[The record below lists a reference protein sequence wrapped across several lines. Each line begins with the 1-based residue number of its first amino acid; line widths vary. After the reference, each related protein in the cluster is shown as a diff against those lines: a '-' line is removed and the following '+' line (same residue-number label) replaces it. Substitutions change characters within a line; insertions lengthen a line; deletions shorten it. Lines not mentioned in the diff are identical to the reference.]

1 MYHNKED
8 GHAFDYTSTATLR
21 SSYKVNMNPF
31 PAMADDLLT
40 GGRRSF
46 GLAPECYSRS
56 NNPFHSCIQ
65 YSAPSVFP
73 GSSAGYDLGF
83 ANQPHSVG
91 DRMPFPHD
99 AFFGDPNEFLTPGMY
114 SLSPRHAAEK
124 DSSRCFFPCSN
135 MLSSHALHCTQT
147 NEEEYPPLTSLPPQ
161 HPPNRSSPCPHN
173 QPTCISTSSSIQ
185 SSHSE
190 ASAKPEK
197 KRRRRR
203 KKPSGNDNPDA
214 IVAKAF
220 DREGCRKLQTE
231 LEKKGVTMV
240 ASILSA
246 MGEKLSRLLVH
257 PYGNY
262 LFQKLV
268 ETATSEQRRLIVQRT
283 ASSVP
288 TASNTL
294 QGTRCVQCLIK
305 NEHDGD
311 MLKMIV
317 EAVAPHAKVL
327 CCNKNGNHV
336 VQLLLDASPK
346 EILAPLYE
354 QLLDCSYDIA
364 RNCYGCSVIIKCID
378 SLPPSFRVRLLALL
392 QQHMIS
398 LIADPYG
405 NYAVQHIMKESS
417 TEELTS
423 FCTCILGNV
432 VELAVQKSASNVVE
446 LAMQLANDALRNQI
460 IDELLNSPLL
470 PQVLFNEYGSFVIQ
484 IALTECDDST
494 KDAFYRRLSPYFAQ
508 LSAVPNGYYVISKLQ
523 HGTHPS

>member
-1 MYHNKED
+1 
-8 GHAFDYTSTATLR
+8 
-21 SSYKVNMNPF
+21 
-31 PAMADDLLT
+31 
-40 GGRRSF
+40 
-46 GLAPECYSRS
+46 
-56 NNPFHSCIQ
+56 
-65 YSAPSVFP
+65 
-73 GSSAGYDLGF
+73 
-83 ANQPHSVG
+83 
-91 DRMPFPHD
+91 MPFPHD

-147 NEEEYPPLTSLPPQ
+147 NEEEYPPLTSLRSATLLLSCTAPQ

-268 ETATSEQRRLIVQRT
+268 ETATSEQRRLIVGAWGRCEAKVQRT

-305 NEHDGD
+305 VGVGVGD
-311 MLKMIV
+311 
-317 EAVAPHAKVL
+317 
-327 CCNKNGNHV
+327 
-336 VQLLLDASPK
+336 
-346 EILAPLYE
+346 
-354 QLLDCSYDIA
+354 
-364 RNCYGCSVIIKCID
+364 
-378 SLPPSFRVRLLALL
+378 
-392 QQHMIS
+392 
-398 LIADPYG
+398 
-405 NYAVQHIMKESS
+405 
-417 TEELTS
+417 EE
-423 FCTCILGNV
+423 
-432 VELAVQKSASNVVE
+432 
-446 LAMQLANDALRNQI
+446 
-460 IDELLNSPLL
+460 
-470 PQVLFNEYGSFVIQ
+470 
-484 IALTECDDST
+484 
-494 KDAFYRRLSPYFAQ
+494 
-508 LSAVPNGYYVISKLQ
+508 
-523 HGTHPS
+523 